1 MKKDDGWDDFLVLL
15 LWAFILGSM
24 VIGGLRTFTDLE
36 MEWWPFSDDGSGQ
49 CYYQGNVEIC
59 D

>member
-1 MKKDDGWDDFLVLL
+1 MKKNDGWDDFLVFLM
-15 LWAFILGSM
+15 WALILGSM
-24 VIGGLRTFTDLE
+24 VIGGLRAFTDLE

>member
-1 MKKDDGWDDFLVLL
+1 VKKNDGWDDFLVFLM
-15 LWAFILGSM
+15 WALILGSM
-24 VIGGLRTFTDLE
+24 VIGGLRAFTDLE